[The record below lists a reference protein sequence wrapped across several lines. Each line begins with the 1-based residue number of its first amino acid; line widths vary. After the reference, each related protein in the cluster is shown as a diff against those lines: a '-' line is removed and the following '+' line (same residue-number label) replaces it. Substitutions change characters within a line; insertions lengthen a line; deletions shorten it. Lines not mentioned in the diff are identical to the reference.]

1 MVLGPLL
8 FLIFIKDILNEV
20 VSNMKLFADD
30 VVLYRTISSSED
42 SVMLQK
48 DLDKLI
54 KWEEKWQCDMH

>member
-1 MVLGPLL
+1 
-8 FLIFIKDILNEV
+8 
-20 VSNMKLFADD
+20 MKLFADD

-54 KWEEKWQCDMH
+54 KWEEK

>member
-54 KWEEKWQCDMH
+54 KWEEK